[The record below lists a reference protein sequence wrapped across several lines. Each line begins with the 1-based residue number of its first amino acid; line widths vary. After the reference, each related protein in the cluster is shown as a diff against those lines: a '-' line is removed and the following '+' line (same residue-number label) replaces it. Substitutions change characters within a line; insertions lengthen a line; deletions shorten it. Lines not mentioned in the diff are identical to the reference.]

1 MTPGIAAL
9 ETLAR
14 RARDELALFDYPDR
28 AWVTPVR
35 DGNGDRVHNV
45 LVAGGGQNGLGIAF
59 ALRRERIDGV
69 TVLDENP
76 PGQEGPWA
84 TYARMLTLRTL
95 KFLTGPDLGVAALT
109 FRAWHEA
116 QYGEQSWND
125 LIRIP
130 REEWMR
136 YLIWFRATL
145 NLPVRNGVR
154 LDRIEPRGDLLAVHL
169 TTPDGPEVAVTRKLV
184 LASGMQGAG
193 RPRVPEFVRENLP
206 KEYWAHTTESI
217 DFAHLAS
224 KRIAVIGAGASAFDN
239 AATALEAG
247 AAGVDLFFRRPELP
261 TANPYRALE
270 SRGFFRNFG
279 DLSDDDR
286 WRFMRRLLAM
296 PMPPPVDTVG
306 GANGASRKFS
316 FACRIAHPGR
326 GILRWRHSA
335 QDTGGMARDRFS
347 DSRYGRGCRT
357 GGAAGVFRDR
367 PVRRALGRSL
377 QATGFRSGSGSHAI
391 PLYRAAF
398 RTVGETPGN
407 DARAAACAFVQHRRR
422 GQHWDRGRRIERHA
436 VGDSAAHCRAVTRL
450 LSSRSGQHFCRVRRV
465 QRARCLGERQNEAV
479 SNAPGS
485 YRWKAAVQKSSN
497 SVPRAWEPQ

>member
-1 MTPGIAAL
+1 MTPRIAAL

-35 DGNGDRVHNV
+35 DGNGDPVHNV

-116 QYGEQSWND
+116 QYGEQSWNN

-154 LDRIEPRGDLLAVHL
+154 LDRIEPRDDLLAVHL

-217 DFAHLAS
+217 DFAHLAG
-224 KRIAVIGAGASAFDN
+224 KRVAVIGAGASAFDN

-279 DLSDDDR
+279 DLSDEDR

-296 PMPPPVDTVG
+296 PMPPPVDTVERTARHVNFRSHAASPILDAECYAG
-306 GANGASRKFS
+306 GIRLRIPAGWHATDFLILGTGAGVELAERPEFSAIAPYVALWGDRYRPPASEADPAAARFPYIGPHFELSEKHPGTMPALRHVHLFNTGAVVSTGIVAGGLNGMPWGIQRLIAGLSRDFYTPTLRK
-316 FACRIAHPGR
+316 AERIAC
-326 GILRWRHSA
+326 
-335 QDTGGMARDRFS
+335 QTG
-347 DSRYGRGCRT
+347 
-357 GGAAGVFRDR
+357 
-367 PVRRALGRSL
+367 
-377 QATGFRSGSGSHAI
+377 
-391 PLYRAAF
+391 
-398 RTVGETPGN
+398 
-407 DARAAACAFVQHRRR
+407 
-422 GQHWDRGRRIERHA
+422 
-436 VGDSAAHCRAVTRL
+436 
-450 LSSRSGQHFCRVRRV
+450 
-465 QRARCLGERQNEAV
+465 
-479 SNAPGS
+479 
-485 YRWKAAVQKSSN
+485 
-497 SVPRAWEPQ
+497 

>member
-35 DGNGDRVHNV
+35 DGNGDPVHNV

-154 LDRIEPRGDLLAVHL
+154 LDRIEMRGDLLAVHL

-217 DFAHLAS
+217 DFAHLAG
-224 KRIAVIGAGASAFDN
+224 KRVAVIGAGASAFDN

-279 DLSDDDR
+279 DLSDEDR

-296 PMPPPVDTVG
+296 PMPPPVDTVERTARHVNFRSHAASPILDAECYAG
-306 GANGASRKFS
+306 GIRLRIPAGWHETDFLILGTGAGVELAERPEFS
-316 FACRIAHPGR
+316 AIAPYVALWGDRYRPPASEADPAAARFPYIGPHFELSEKHPGTMPALR
-326 GILRWRHSA
+326 HVHLFNTGAVVSTGIVA
-335 QDTGGMARDRFS
+335 GGLNGMPWGIQRLIAGLSRDFYLAEV
-347 DSRYGRGCRT
+347 DNIFAEFAEY
-357 GGAAGVFRDR
+357 
-367 PVRRALGRSL
+367 
-377 QATGFRSGSGSHAI
+377 
-391 PLYRAAF
+391 
-398 RTVGETPGN
+398 
-407 DARAAACAFVQHRRR
+407 
-422 GQHWDRGRRIERHA
+422 
-436 VGDSAAHCRAVTRL
+436 
-450 LSSRSGQHFCRVRRV
+450 
-465 QRARCLGERQNEAV
+465 NE
-479 SNAPGS
+479 PD
-485 YRWKAAVQKSSN
+485 
-497 SVPRAWEPQ
+497 AWESVRTEP

>member
-35 DGNGDRVHNV
+35 DGNGDPVHNV

-217 DFAHLAS
+217 DFAHLAG
-224 KRIAVIGAGASAFDN
+224 KRVAVIGAGASAFDN

-279 DLSDDDR
+279 DLSDEDR

-296 PMPPPVDTVG
+296 PMPPPVDTVERTARHVNFRSHAASPILDAECYAG
-306 GANGASRKFS
+306 GIRLRIPAGWHETDFLILGTGVGVELAERPEFSAIAPYVALWGDRYRPPASEADPAAARFPYIGPHFELSEK
-316 FACRIAHPGR
+316 HPGTMPALR
-326 GILRWRHSA
+326 HVHLFNTGAVVSTGIVA
-335 QDTGGMARDRFS
+335 GGLNGMPWGIQRLIAGLSRDFYLAEV
-347 DSRYGRGCRT
+347 DNIFAEFAEY
-357 GGAAGVFRDR
+357 
-367 PVRRALGRSL
+367 
-377 QATGFRSGSGSHAI
+377 
-391 PLYRAAF
+391 
-398 RTVGETPGN
+398 
-407 DARAAACAFVQHRRR
+407 
-422 GQHWDRGRRIERHA
+422 
-436 VGDSAAHCRAVTRL
+436 
-450 LSSRSGQHFCRVRRV
+450 
-465 QRARCLGERQNEAV
+465 NE
-479 SNAPGS
+479 PD
-485 YRWKAAVQKSSN
+485 
-497 SVPRAWEPQ
+497 AWESVRTEP

>member
-1 MTPGIAAL
+1 MTPGIAGL
-9 ETLAR
+9 EALAR

-35 DGNGDRVHNV
+35 DRNGDPVHNV

-116 QYGEQSWND
+116 QNGEQSWND

-145 NLPVRNGVR
+145 DLPVRNGVR
-154 LDRIEPRGDLLAVHL
+154 LDRIESRGDLLAVHL

-193 RPRVPEFVRENLP
+193 RPRVPDFVREKLP
-206 KEYWAHTTESI
+206 REYWAHTTESV
-217 DFAHLAS
+217 DFAHLAG
-224 KRIAVIGAGASAFDN
+224 KRVAVIGAGASAFDN

-247 AAGVDLFFRRPELP
+247 AASVDLYFRRPELP

-279 DLSDDDR
+279 DLFDEDR

-296 PMPPPVDTVG
+296 PMPPPIDTVERTVRHVNFRSHAASPILDAVCYAG
-306 GANGASRKFS
+306 GIRFRTPVGWHETDFLILGTGVGVELAERPEFSAIAPYIALWGDRYRPPASEADPAAARFPYLGPHFELSEK
-316 FACRIAHPGR
+316 HPGTMPALR
-326 GILRWRHSA
+326 HIHLFNTGAVVSTGIVA
-335 QDTGGMARDRFS
+335 GGLNGMPWGIPRLIAGLSRDFYLAEV
-347 DSRYGRGCRT
+347 DNIFDEFADY
-357 GGAAGVFRDR
+357 
-367 PVRRALGRSL
+367 
-377 QATGFRSGSGSHAI
+377 
-391 PLYRAAF
+391 
-398 RTVGETPGN
+398 
-407 DARAAACAFVQHRRR
+407 
-422 GQHWDRGRRIERHA
+422 
-436 VGDSAAHCRAVTRL
+436 
-450 LSSRSGQHFCRVRRV
+450 
-465 QRARCLGERQNEAV
+465 
-479 SNAPGS
+479 NAPD
-485 YRWKAAVQKSSN
+485 
-497 SVPRAWEPQ
+497 AWESVRTER

>member
-1 MTPGIAAL
+1 MTPDIAAL
-9 ETLAR
+9 ESLAR

-35 DGNGDRVHNV
+35 DGNGDHV

-69 TVLDENP
+69 TVLDENQ

-125 LIRIP
+125 LVRIP

-145 NLPVRNGVR
+145 NLPVRNDVR
-154 LDRIEPRGDLLAVHL
+154 LDRIEPRGDLLGVHL
-169 TTPDGPEVAVTRKLV
+169 TTPDGPGVAVTRKLV

-193 RPRVPEFVRENLP
+193 RPRVPEFVRQNLP

-217 DFAHLAS
+217 DFAPLAG
-224 KRIAVIGAGASAFDN
+224 KRVAVIGAGASAFDY

-279 DLSDDDR
+279 DLSDEDR

-296 PMPPPVDTVG
+296 PMPPPVDTVERTARHVNFRSHAASPILDAECYVG
-306 GANGASRKFS
+306 GIRLRTPAGWHETDFLILGTGVGVELAERPEFSAIAPYVALWGDRYRPPASEADPAAARFPYLGLHFELSEK
-316 FACRIAHPGR
+316 HPGTMPALR
-326 GILRWRHSA
+326 HVHLFNTGAVVSTGIVA
-335 QDTGGMARDRFS
+335 GGLNGMPWGIQRLIAGLSRDFYLAEV
-347 DSRYGRGCRT
+347 DNIFAEFAEYNE
-357 GGAAGVFRDR
+357 
-367 PVRRALGRSL
+367 P
-377 QATGFRSGSGSHAI
+377 
-391 PLYRAAF
+391 
-398 RTVGETPGN
+398 
-407 DARAAACAFVQHRRR
+407 DA
-422 GQHWDRGRRIERHA
+422 WE
-436 VGDSAAHCRAVTRL
+436 
-450 LSSRSGQHFCRVRRV
+450 RVRM
-465 QRARCLGERQNEAV
+465 A
-479 SNAPGS
+479 
-485 YRWKAAVQKSSN
+485 
-497 SVPRAWEPQ
+497 

>member
-28 AWVTPVR
+28 AWVTLVR
-35 DGNGDRVHNV
+35 DGNGDPVHNV

-109 FRAWHEA
+109 FRARHEA

-217 DFAHLAS
+217 DFAHLAG
-224 KRIAVIGAGASAFDN
+224 KRVAVIGAGASAFDN

-261 TANPYRALE
+261 TVNPYRALE

-279 DLSDDDR
+279 DLSDEDR
-286 WRFMRRLLAM
+286 WRFMRRLLAI
-296 PMPPPVDTVG
+296 PMPPPVDTVERTARHVNFRSHAASPIL
-306 GANGASRKFS
+306 GAEYYAGAIRLRTPAGWHETDFLILGTGVGVELAGQPEFS
-316 FACRIAHPGR
+316 AIAPYVALWGDRYRPPASEADPAAARFPYIGPHFELSEKHPGTMPALR
-326 GILRWRHSA
+326 HVHLFNTGAVVSTGIVA
-335 QDTGGMARDRFS
+335 GGLNGMPWGIQRLIAGLSRDFYLAEV
-347 DSRYGRGCRT
+347 DNIFAEFAEY
-357 GGAAGVFRDR
+357 
-367 PVRRALGRSL
+367 
-377 QATGFRSGSGSHAI
+377 
-391 PLYRAAF
+391 
-398 RTVGETPGN
+398 
-407 DARAAACAFVQHRRR
+407 
-422 GQHWDRGRRIERHA
+422 
-436 VGDSAAHCRAVTRL
+436 
-450 LSSRSGQHFCRVRRV
+450 
-465 QRARCLGERQNEAV
+465 NE
-479 SNAPGS
+479 PD
-485 YRWKAAVQKSSN
+485 
-497 SVPRAWEPQ
+497 AWESVRTEP